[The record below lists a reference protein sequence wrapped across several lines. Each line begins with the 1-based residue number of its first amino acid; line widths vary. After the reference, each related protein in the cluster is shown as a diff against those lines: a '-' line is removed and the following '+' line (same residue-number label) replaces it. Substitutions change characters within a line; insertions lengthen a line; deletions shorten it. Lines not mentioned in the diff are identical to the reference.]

1 MKTLYIECNM
11 GAAGDMLLASLA
23 ELTGDIKAC
32 EEKLNSLGIP
42 DVTYNFEKSVKC
54 GIEGTHAHVVAL
66 GVEEDEHLHEHTHHH
81 EEHHHEKSREELEND
96 FGHQHEE
103 HGHHHGHDEHSHD
116 EHGHHHHHTHMSD
129 IEKIINGLNV
139 SDKVRSDALAVYALI
154 AEAESKAHGK
164 PVTDIHFHEVGTMD
178 AVADIIGV
186 CVLLEQTGA
195 DKIVVSPLA
204 TGFGQVRCA
213 HGILPVP
220 APATA
225 SIIEGIPT
233 YSGDVEGELLTP
245 TGAALLKHFAD
256 SFGSRPVMAVSK
268 TGYGMGKKDFEKAN
282 MLRTF
287 IGEEFSEDG
296 DKIIEIRFNVDD
308 MTGEEI
314 GYATGIF
321 MENGALDVFT
331 TPVGMKKNRPG
342 ILITLVVKPEDKE
355 KFAKLIFE
363 HTTTIGFRYIAMDRF
378 RLDRREEKVMT
389 RYGEVSV
396 KVSEGFGVTKAKPEY
411 DDVAGI
417 AGKD

>member
-23 ELTGDIKAC
+23 ELTGGVKAC
-32 EEKLNSLGIP
+32 EEKLNSIGIP
-42 DVTYNFEKSVKC
+42 GVTYNFEKSVKC
-54 GIEGTHAHVVAL
+54 GIEGTHAHVVVN
-66 GVEEDEHLHEHTHHH
+66 GIEEDEHMHEHHDHEHSHEHDHHHEDHHHEHTH
-81 EEHHHEKSREELEND
+81 EEHAHTHE
-96 FGHQHEE
+96 HEHE
-103 HGHHHGHDEHSHD
+103 HGE
-116 EHGHHHHHTHMSD
+116 HHHHHTHMSD
-129 IEKIINGLNV
+129 IESIINGLNV
-139 SDKVRSDALAVYALI
+139 SDKVKADALAVYSLI

-178 AVADIIGV
+178 AVADIVGV
-186 CVLLEQTGA
+186 CILLEQIGA
-195 DKIVVSPLA
+195 DRIVVSPLA
-204 TGFGQVRCA
+204 TGFGQVKCA

-233 YSGDVEGELLTP
+233 YTGSVEGELLTP

-256 SFGSRPVMAVSK
+256 SFGSRPVMAISK

-287 IGEEFSEDG
+287 IGEEQNEDD
-296 DKIIEIRFNVDD
+296 DKVIEMSCNVDD

-314 GYATGIF
+314 GYATGILL
-321 MENGALDVFT
+321 NSGALDVFT
-331 TPVGMKKNRPG
+331 TPVYMKKNRPG
-342 ILITLVVKPEDKE
+342 ILITVIVKPEDKD

-363 HTTTIGFRYIAMDRF
+363 HTTTIGIRYTAMDRF
-378 RLDRREEKVMT
+378 KLARHGEKVMT
-389 RYGEVSV
+389 KFGEVSM
-396 KVSEGFGVTKAKPEY
+396 KVSEGFGVTRVKPEY

-417 AGKD
+417 VDKE

>member
-23 ELTGDIKAC
+23 ELTGDVKAC

-54 GIEGTHAHVVAL
+54 GIEGTHARVVAL
-66 GVEEDEHLHEHTHHH
+66 GVEEDEHMHEHHHHDH
-81 EEHHHEKSREELEND
+81 EEH
-96 FGHQHEE
+96 
-103 HGHHHGHDEHSHD
+103 EHSH
-116 EHGHHHHHTHMSD
+116 EHSHEHEHDHHHHHHHTHMSD
-129 IEKIINGLNV
+129 IEKIIGGLNV
-139 SDKVRSDALAVYALI
+139 SDKVKQDALAVYGLI

-164 PVTDIHFHEVGTMD
+164 EISEIHFHEVGTMD
-178 AVADIIGV
+178 AVADIVGV
-186 CVLLEQTGA
+186 CVLLEQIGA

-204 TGFGQVRCA
+204 TGYGQVRCA

-233 YSGDVEGELLTP
+233 YSGNVEGELLTP

-256 SFGSRPVMAVSK
+256 SFGQRPVMEIEK

-287 IGEEFSEDG
+287 IGNTEGEG
-296 DKIIEIRFNVDD
+296 DKVIEFKFNVDD

-314 GYATGIF
+314 GYATGVL
-321 MENGALDVFT
+321 MEAGALDVYT
-331 TPVGMKKNRPG
+331 TPIGMKKNRPG
-342 ILITLVVKPEDKE
+342 ILFTMLVKPEDKE
-355 KFAKLIFE
+355 KFAKLVFE
-363 HTTTIGFRYIAMDRF
+363 NTTTIGIRYNEMDRYK
-378 RLDRREEKVMT
+378 LARREEKVLT
-389 RYGEVSV
+389 KYGEVRV
-396 KVSEGFGVTKAKPEY
+396 KVTEGYGVIKAKPEY
-411 DDVAGI
+411 DDISAIVNQG
-417 AGKD
+417 